1 LSQPS
6 VFERSQSPAIRRQT
20 ESELEQ
26 FPSTSK
32 QAETLAT
39 GASSEEFCEDE
50 DVYGESL
57 PELGRYAPH
66 SRRRD
71 QSRSLDDPIKAA
83 VELRE
88 LAREREHRLS
98 TSMGEVLKLL
108 LIQCIFVIYKVIVHS
123 EEEGEQQYKPRD
135 YLESTRSL
143 TYLEWV
149 HERQT
154 RRMKLVF
161 FLRNLP

>member
-1 LSQPS
+1 MKKDGKFAGTLSQPS

-32 QAETLAT
+32 QAEALAD
-39 GASSEEFCEDE
+39 APSEEFCEDE

-83 VELRE
+83 VELKE

-98 TSMGEVLKLL
+98 TSMGEV
-108 LIQCIFVIYKVIVHS
+108 FWPDVN
-123 EEEGEQQYKPRD
+123 
-135 YLESTRSL
+135 
-143 TYLEWV
+143 
-149 HERQT
+149 
-154 RRMKLVF
+154 LVSVF
-161 FLRNLP
+161 SVS